1 MDGTL
6 AEKAEQLLPLAD
18 ALFADTQQYAREM
31 FGQRLPDGAL
41 SPQLLLGWVDHA
53 QPWVQALGRQR
64 LAQHMSAPA
73 ANLFLT
79 RLAQHPPT
87 SLHLFP
93 PQYLLSLPPQPP
105 PPPPP
110 PPHPPH

>member
-41 SPQLLLGWVDHA
+41 SPQLLLGWGDHA

-64 LAQHMSAPA
+64 LAPPMSAPA
-73 ANLFLT
+73 A
-79 RLAQHPPT
+79 HP
-87 SLHLFP
+87 SP
-93 PQYLLSLPPQPP
+93 PPPAPP

-110 PPHPPH
+110 QRFATQRRPAPPPQPPPRPPPPP